1 MERDQLLVMIGIVL
15 SVGSGAIAQWLTSMF
30 IKHEAPDASPR
41 TKRYITFGF
50 HLLVPTVAYI
60 GQVLIE
66 PAAYDW
72 IKHVYY
78 ITVSFGVGQ
87 FIHGQTK
94 LQSGATYVTIPKAE
108 HEALLVTAAAA
119 TTGEGVVIAEPA
131 GPVPT
136 VIGN

>member
-1 MERDQLLVMIGIVL
+1 MDLIELLEYILGPLAGIAAQKVT
-15 SVGSGAIAQWLTSMF
+15 SWAIAEFWET
-30 IKHEAPDASPR
+30 ASPR
-41 TKRYITFGF
+41 AKRRVAYAANIV
-50 HLLVPTVAYI
+50 VPTAAYLLGYAAGGWDYDWKLNLVHIVASFTAS
-60 GQVLIE
+60 QVL
-66 PAAYDW
+66 
-72 IKHVYY
+72 
-78 ITVSFGVGQ
+78 
-87 FIHGQTK
+87 HGETK